1 MSLKV
6 TTFGQVFIKFAI
18 FMKRSNF
25 IKKLSGGIAV
35 SAFLPAF
42 TFCENNS
49 QAMIP
54 EGNYNVNAGF
64 NADVDVELTAN
75 GNNIQVLS
83 GNKTG
88 VYSYMLNVL
97 KANNATVENLPG
109 SWLGPVFRVKPGQ
122 KIRIRFKNQL
132 PRESVIH
139 WHGLHIPPEMDGHPM
154 YAIDNG
160 EQYVYEFEVNN
171 RPGTYWFHPH
181 PDKITGPQ
189 VYRGLAGMFI
199 VEDDENDLPAKEF
212 DVPLIIQDRIF
223 NENNQLVYL
232 QNNPM
237 SRMQGFLGD
246 RIAVNGIP
254 ENNMQVSK
262 ATYRFRVLNG
272 SNTRIYKLAWSDG
285 SDVIVIG
292 SDGGLLPQPVRKP
305 YLMLAPGER
314 AEIWKDFSGMN
325 ADDEVWL
332 QSLPFN
338 DGTSMGM
345 GGGMMGGRMM
355 SGSGP
360 ANGAAFDICKFT
372 VTSESG
378 ERKSLPSA
386 FQTISS
392 IRESE
397 AVNAASP
404 RQFRFYNQR
413 MQWVINGETF
423 GMREVADW
431 EKVKLNTTEIWEFI
445 NGDDGRGMGMMQD
458 MMRMPHPVHLHG
470 LQFQIIDR
478 DISGV
483 SVDSWETVKDGF
495 VDDGWQDTFLLM
507 PGMKVK
513 IALKF
518 EDFTGIFVYHCH
530 NLEHEDMGM
539 MRNYEVI

>member
-1 MSLKV
+1 M
-6 TTFGQVFIKFAI
+6 
-18 FMKRSNF
+18 
-25 IKKLSGGIAV
+25 
-35 SAFLPAF
+35 
-42 TFCENNS
+42 
-49 QAMIP
+49 
-54 EGNYNVNAGF
+54 
-64 NADVDVELTAN
+64 
-75 GNNIQVLS
+75 
-83 GNKTG
+83 
-88 VYSYMLNVL
+88 
-97 KANNATVENLPG
+97 
-109 SWLGPVFRVKPGQ
+109 
-122 KIRIRFKNQL
+122 
-132 PRESVIH
+132 
-139 WHGLHIPPEMDGHPM
+139 
-154 YAIDNG
+154 
-160 EQYVYEFEVNN
+160 NN

-292 SDGGLLPQPVRKP
+292 TDGGLLERPARKP

-314 AEIWKDFSGMN
+314 IEIWQDFSGMD
-325 ADDEVWL
+325 AEEQVYL

-338 DGTSMGM
+338 DDTSMGM

-355 SGSGP
+355 PASGP
-360 ANGAAFDICKFT
+360 ANGTGFDICSFT
-372 VTSESG
+372 ITSENG
-378 ERKSLPSA
+378 ERKSLPAA
-386 FQTISS
+386 FQNINS
-392 IRESE
+392 IKESE
-397 AVNAASP
+397 AENAGSP

-423 GMREVADW
+423 EMRGVADW

-445 NGDDGRGMGMMQD
+445 NGDNGQGMGMMQD

-470 LQFQIIDR
+470 LQFQITNR